1 MEGCICSIPKTWEVK
16 QYSSMTREIDPSLI
30 VGRRKMGWTKY
41 NASLFVVTSCPSAMD
56 AEADTKLKCPGANEL
71 ALVTQDL
78 LLSAIIC
85 PS

>member
-1 MEGCICSIPKTWEVK
+1 
-16 QYSSMTREIDPSLI
+16 
-30 VGRRKMGWTKY
+30 MGWTKY

-56 AEADTKLKCPGANEL
+56 AEADTKLECPGANEL